1 MQSTAG
7 CPMNAVQPHCKDCTR
22 LLCQR
27 TFWDGSFSC
36 PRRHAAEFDNPPPR
50 VATIGSQ
57 RNISSRLIDH
67 GLAVKAKRDALGLP
81 GAVVVIGWIG
91 KVAFRIR
98 GSSTIRHS
106 GKATDANFSL
116 CFSCTLLQRR
126 FAAIS
131 YHTFLRSSK

>member
-1 MQSTAG
+1 MGAFHVLGVTLPNSTT
-7 CPMNAVQPHCKDCTR
+7 PP
-22 LLCQR
+22 LP
-27 TFWDGSFSC
+27 GSHNRF
-36 PRRHAAEFDNPPPR
+36 PTEHLFP
-50 VATIGSQ
+50 
-57 RNISSRLIDH
+57 LIDH

-81 GAVVVIGWIG
+81 GAVIVIGWIG